1 MRQGSV
7 MQFFN
12 FDFVVV
18 GSGIAGL
25 ISALRLSRLG
35 RVAVITKK
43 ERSESNTN
51 YAQGGIACVMT
62 SDDSLQRHVED
73 TLVAGAG
80 LCNEAV
86 VKAIVAGAPAAIA
99 DLVRLGL
106 QFSERSAEDG
116 GGYDLG
122 REGGHSKRRIL
133 HAGDITGRE
142 IERVLL
148 SRVAEDPAIAIM
160 EHCMVIDLI
169 TTSWL
174 GEDGDNRCV
183 GAYVL
188 MQKSGTIAAV
198 RAPVVIL
205 ATGGGGKTYLY
216 TSNPDVATADGVAL
230 AWRAGVPIANMEFI
244 QFHPTCLYH
253 PAAKSFLVS
262 EAVRGEGAELVNRE
276 GESFM
281 ERYDPRGSLAPRD
294 IVARAIDSEMKA
306 TGQPCVYLD
315 IRHKGRAF
323 LEARFP
329 NISEVCRRFGIDIA
343 EQLIPVVPAAHYFCG
358 GVQAGV
364 DGQTVIPGFY
374 VVGEAACTG
383 LHGANRLASNSLLE
397 GAVCAN
403 RMADHIAGIWPGRG
417 TSQRVR
423 IPEWRFNEAV
433 PSDEGVVVEHNWN
446 EVRQCMWDYVGIVRT
461 NRRLDRAYRRIRN
474 LRQEIREYYHDYLV
488 TGDVLELRN
497 IAAVAELIVRS
508 AQMRHESRGLH
519 YTLDYPELLPE
530 AVNTVI
536 SDPAGEN
543 I

>member
-1 MRQGSV
+1 

-62 SDDSLQRHVED
+62 SEDSLQRHVED

-99 DLVRLGL
+99 DLVRMGL

-148 SRVAEDPAIAIM
+148 SRVAEEPAIAVM

-188 MQKSGTIAAV
+188 MQKTGTIAAV